1 MDNVNTLVYTNQA
14 GVNQFLENKYKAAEI
29 YKNLEGVE
37 TIGEKKI
44 HEDAI
49 GVVANKFNEIGR
61 ICAERG
67 TTLVIDY
74 DERKNNYTLYEYPAK
89 ISSISEI
96 SQSVLNGNG
105 KINKKAVLN
114 GKNIGNATF
123 TFANESGTTFG
134 SNRNVNFGFVDKDQS
149 WKILP
154 AAEAKLSMFVK
165 YLQRERNNV
174 VTNRTFGS
182 AMSVTTRQMNT
193 PYNPKASGAQNE
205 YRRLMQKTSGQNS
218 ISDLNYAAEDL
229 ARSKAIIVSNI
240 LQSASYSIDE
250 SNKYLDQVWQI
261 AQWVIQGQ
269 NIEVVR
275 ASEAFKKI
283 FSANSQKANQV
294 LQKIINLRDQ
304 YSLQDIDLGI
314 ASENTQNTGSLGYFK
329 TARNIESA
337 GTYIF
342 KRPQNVQQAV
352 SFYKKKDKKIYSRS
366 PKRSTEAE
374 KKVGLV
380 RGRDVSYKEGDVRP
394 EDAVVIVAEVS
405 AVDENIG
412 KDTFLDDN
420 VVVSKE
426 LLKQT
431 AGSNELRVT
440 LRNNQKKD
448 RNRIIRKSIKN
459 LLKSGNLKDVDITG
473 KTDDEV
479 YDIFNSLDDDQ
490 KAEIYKNIWVNE
502 AKRKNRDWHNG
513 DEQYNN
519 ITATIDENGNIII
532 TGMEQRV
539 GRWGDKIIGGPVKGS
554 ATKSDAAL
562 AYVRN
567 RSQRN
572 VQALFSTSKGNV
584 RNVGPQEYQTALSAL
599 EGEYGT
605 SLGLYYNGGQGAER
619 AMELIGKVASNKN
632 ETDGQ
637 QMAAKVLQTMYS
649 ASDGGFQTNKNLFEA
664 IKELYTEEK
673 DQVLALKSIL
683 PLIDR
688 LINGIDKSNE
698 LMSYEDY
705 NKIKDE
711 DKYYHV
717 DPTTGDVSRTTKDLI
732 TFLNL
737 HGPGEYKWGGLNVSG
752 AKETL
757 RRSMTMAATANG
769 IENVDKAINEVVD
782 SLDIESDKLR
792 EFTELQNKAKASIE
806 ETGKTAQLSR
816 QGTDSVLKS
825 GWQGD
830 VGNSDYIV
838 VIKPNADDKNAAEID
853 LSSIESATWEN
864 GEIINEDQT
873 LKGRLLNKLAELDSS
888 GVDKNRIKF
897 VIDSGKGFGG
907 IDSKGNRWGGNALYV
922 PQGFTG
928 DEQYFN
934 ELSYLVSLIQSG
946 EDENITNS
954 QYRDVLLQILQDF
967 QNKGSVYDKYHGD
980 PTKGV
985 MPAKFLSMPINW
997 LRKAFEDGGIPQNDK
1012 LSQFQ
1017 ADVATQGM
1025 FISNDMFWKQIKELT
1040 NEQID
1045 ELYDKIFEGFDGDNF
1060 DRTNWS
1066 RSKKLKKIRSAL
1078 TYNENPDS
1086 LFNQV
1091 LNKGNFDEGTIL
1103 QLLFRSPFVS
1113 ALAGKTIRKVFI
1125 NSDLSGSDAVMLNP
1139 GAAAAI
1145 DADYDG
1151 DQGGIREGWHYTDE
1165 AKELLNLTAKSEEEL
1180 NKKLSFYKLQSV
1192 MSDAGY
1198 QWKDGRFQTVENGKI
1213 KIIDDE
1219 TAKTL
1224 FDKNIVGSAA
1234 VLSRS
1239 GRGNI
1244 GKLSNLSSEFRNM
1257 LRSEGY
1263 DEIGLPNASDNTK
1276 QSIYSGMIGRVFLQA
1291 LEQDAISSKKIINRM
1306 MKLRGDNRGAENLSE
1321 DELQKEYKK
1330 SVEVVDKILDDF
1342 YSGQINFDG
1351 ENGLLSS
1358 LQKIGVLEEDGSLKS
1373 NVALQKAV
1381 EFIHKQSGGDSFLK
1395 KIFGDDISFDDKD
1408 LGTDKYYFAQ
1418 NLSSQGIKDVFGDI
1432 SQRFG
1437 TNASGLLR
1445 SLPWKNYTPEKK
1457 TIKDKDISNNDLKNV
1472 DKAWM
1477 DHVKALNQA
1486 EDASVSE
1493 AQAESNKIIIAG
1505 KEAKA
1510 IEALSKQYNILADSV
1525 DEANNKQFLTGHSIA
1540 DSAFPL
1546 TFHKKIGEKDES
1558 DGEEGKYNSEFY
1570 MARGSYVSDLATFGE
1585 DNDRTKQSR
1594 TRYEESLKALNKTPD
1609 EIKAAFDEAAAW
1621 ADKFREQIKDETLG
1635 LTNAKTYGETKLT
1648 AQSKNKL
1655 QGVAD
1660 VIKIGEEGAVIIEQK
1675 TSTTNKIT
1683 GNQIA
1688 QVRSYQAMLENLRGL
1703 FKGFFESTHGKYS
1716 FYRRNDG
1723 TVLGPDETYEGLV
1736 NNFLKQSDISS
1747 MISGAG
1753 IKGDDLEQLKSVL
1766 IGLFESGGG
1775 RRRADGTQLY
1785 DKAIGIKVNLVDD
1798 SGKIH
1803 TYEDTN
1809 HADYSEI
1816 FWKLLNDP
1824 SSITDREASILT
1836 AGTYRNEGADGTLS
1850 EKKSRG
1856 NKRRVSSSR
1865 KKFDRVAEIEKVL
1878 KQKEELLEE
1887 QYNLTKQRDSFQQGS
1902 DEYQIYDSALGAVND
1917 KITKLDESFNK
1928 LNTFKAVGKLK
1939 SKTDFKQETRDAI
1952 NGLQQQYE
1960 TQYKIFIAQKE
1971 AAEQKKKEKDEQT
1984 QLNNALDKYATT
1996 LKAVTKYEQIQ
2007 KAATQKANL
2016 STGRARTTQLQ
2027 IAQDAATLAE
2037 RYRSQQRVIESSDIY
2052 KNNQKEFANVFGD
2065 WLLTNELAESQTE
2078 GQNRGARNI
2087 FDVIGDDVKRAFRRI
2102 TDFGVAARI
2111 LNKVQ
2116 REIANVYQNIL
2127 KLNEA
2132 MTDIR
2137 IVTGASVDE
2146 ANSLMTSYNKLAKE
2160 LGTTTTE
2167 VAKSASEW
2175 MRQGYTASESVN
2187 LITSSV
2193 KLARLGFMDMSSATT
2208 SLTAVLKGF
2217 NLQATASSE
2226 IVDKLTK
2233 LDAEYATTAGDIATA
2248 LSRTA
2253 AAAKAAN
2260 LDLDQTASMLT
2271 TIIDITQQDA
2281 GSVGNALK
2289 TILSRY
2295 GNVKAGVFAGMEED
2309 GEDASESINDVE
2321 KVLNAIGIQIRST
2334 STEMRG
2340 FDEVLDD
2347 LAEKWDNLND
2357 VEQNAVAT
2365 AMAGVRQRNQF
2376 LALMQNYDQ
2385 YKKSLESSR
2394 TSSGTAD
2401 EKYAAVMDSIATSMQ
2416 RIQTAWEGFT
2426 QKLKASGFVKGF
2438 FEAIAGV
2445 VENMNVIL
2453 PVMVSFL
2460 STILVKQ
2467 LPALGTKIDD
2477 LFGQPIRKFGSEAK
2491 KLFKG
2496 KKEGKTAADY
2506 YRESNEERLLK
2517 ARQRMNPYQ
2526 KSMLSKMEIIEKE
2539 VRGIATNNKV
2549 DTSKIQETPLYFDG
2563 MTRIGAS
2570 RFYNEKL
2577 KELNSRY
2584 HNYSNAPYRVQN
2596 YLHKMHEKAKSDPNY
2611 EMLPVEKSL
2620 YDKYGYIED
2629 IDSENKEINRQYDLF
2644 KKAKK
2649 KEITTR
2655 MIGTGLMTGISSG
2668 MAANYGDF
2676 TNTGDKVLNGVISGG
2691 IAAIGSAFGPIGS
2704 AIGSILGPLAGQWIG
2719 KKFYDEFH
2727 KAEIARRKRV
2737 DEAKKQLE
2745 ATQKVETAITSA
2757 EELISK
2763 DRSEW
2768 GSEEYKQEK
2777 ELIDQMR
2784 LGLQTSSSLAENF
2797 AKLSGKSTEAS
2808 DWILKLSSDL
2818 TKLDESVVANYRAA
2832 QILTEAQETYKAGE
2846 EDRAALYDKLGS
2858 AESSMLNQIQNM
2870 DSASSEYLEKR
2881 KEYESEYGRTVES
2894 GIASMQ
2900 QAQMQLDS
2908 FTDALH
2914 EGYMKAAFYSSGVS
2928 QMSST
2933 DISGASLDRVVA
2945 EVARAWAAS
2954 DATALVF
2961 ANGTLLD
2968 SARKQIVAYLK
2979 TQSDFTSLTK
2989 SPGGSLRDIMD
3000 ARDEIGLYLQRTK
3013 GDYEKLKNI
3022 VNQQDFK
3029 AIREFFGYNAESN
3042 KNDSY
3047 IKDLIDQ
3054 INKADPSNIELIA
3067 HGMNMTTEQA
3077 ESLKS
3082 VIGSISLEDI
3092 LNGSDK
3098 LLDKF
3103 ETLNGI
3109 LGDISEDTIL
3119 SPENMNKVVSAFPDL
3134 FKEFDENGNFTGNI
3148 SSGNIVGNLA
3158 KLVTDPNGAFA
3169 TAYAGLAAKGS
3180 LTDKNKWKIFQD
3192 SVKANKEALLTAEV
3206 ITDKQFSDIMTAKD
3220 FNSQAQLMLN
3230 NEKLMAEWAKIVSE
3244 TTAVADYAE
3253 QARNILIE
3261 AENKSLEKQ
3270 IDNLQS
3276 IKDSIGDI
3284 NKQREKELDLI
3295 KARDALENAK
3305 KDKKL
3310 VYRAGIG
3317 FVAQAD
3323 TSAIQEAQKKVEDLQ
3338 NQQTQEDLQYQI
3350 DQLNQ
3355 QKAILDAIKN
3365 DPNMESLKN
3374 TAEIIKDELTQ
3385 KTPGGILGLLKNLD
3399 SENFSNNIRDGIVK
3413 SITEKTLT
3421 VGQDTYKT
3429 TKSSL
3434 DSLLQDYKDFYE
3446 MEDYEGSGQSVKS
3459 ILEDPSNIYFS
3470 SVSDIIK
3477 EKQSSIESKKNELD
3491 TLKEK
3496 YFSGDNEAL
3505 LGNYGGPVGNIQ
3517 DYYKEKYST
3526 DYLDV
3531 SKLKFSKEG
3540 TLLDLENASGDY
3552 HENYFTMVK
3561 YTNEEV
3567 SDDTFTD
3574 NTYRKYKKSP
3584 GKSWEA
3590 LGKSWEDI
3598 VKNDQLQ
3605 PGDFILVDKRG
3616 NKLAYVGTDKKLYWV
3631 QTKKPKDQSY
3641 GGNGDI
3647 NYTTKGNNP
3656 DIDYS
3661 NMRAKG
3667 DYNYQ
3672 GGKVLINE
3680 LGTEAIVTPQ
3690 GTLTSLPS
3698 HSGIVPA
3705 DLTKNLF
3712 SLGEI
3717 APNLIATLR
3726 NQMPNVSKSNATSND
3741 NSTNIGTVYA
3751 TFNADSGFDMNRF
3764 MIDLRSAAGNTR
3776 HNN

>member
-14 GVNQFLENKYKAAEI
+14 GVNQFLENKYKAEEI

-67 TTLVIDY
+67 TTLIIDY

-165 YLQRERNNV
+165 YLKRERNNV

-337 GTYIF
+337 GTYTF

-352 SFYKKKDKKIYSRS
+352 AFYKKKDKKIYSRS

-374 KKVGLV
+374 KKAGLV

-405 AVDENIG
+405 AADKDIG

-448 RNRIIRKSIKN
+448 RNRIIRKQIKN
-459 LLKSGNLKDVDITG
+459 LLKSGKLEDVDITG

-479 YDIFNSLDDDQ
+479 YDIFNSLKDDQ

-502 AKRKNRDWHNG
+502 ARRKNRDWHNG

-562 AYVRN
+562 AAVRN

-664 IKELYTEEK
+664 IKELYTKEE
-673 DQVLALKSIL
+673 DQILALKSIL

-688 LINGIDKSNE
+688 LINGIDTNNE
-698 LMSYEDY
+698 LMSYENY
-705 NKIKDE
+705 NKIDDQ

-769 IENVDKAINEVVD
+769 IENADKAINEVVD

-806 ETGKTAQLSR
+806 ETSKTAQLSR

-830 VGNSDYIV
+830 VGNSDYVV

-853 LSSIESATWEN
+853 LSSIEIAKWNDN

-873 LKGRLLNKLAELDSS
+873 LKGRLLNKLSELYSS
-888 GVDKNRIKF
+888 GIDKNRIKF
-897 VIDSGKGFGG
+897 AIDSGKGFGG

-954 QYRDVLLQILQDF
+954 QYKDVLLQILQDF
-967 QNKGSVYDKYHGD
+967 QNKGSVYNKYHDD

-997 LRKAFEDGGIPQNDK
+997 LRKAFEDGGMPQNDK

-1025 FISNDMFWKQIKELT
+1025 FISNDMFWKQTKELT
-1040 NEQID
+1040 DKQVG
-1045 ELYDKIFEGFDGDNF
+1045 ELYDKMFKGFSGDDF
-1060 DRTNWS
+1060 DRTKLS
-1066 RSKKLKKIRSAL
+1066 RSKQLEKIRSAL

-1165 AKELLNLTAKSEEEL
+1165 AKKLLNLTAKSEEEL

-1198 QWKDGRFQTVENGKI
+1198 QWKDGSFQTVENGKI

-1477 DHVKALNQA
+1477 DHVKTLNQA
-1486 EDASVSE
+1486 EDASISE

-1525 DEANNKQFLTGHSIA
+1525 DEANNKQQFLTGHSIA
-1540 DSAFPL
+1540 NSAFPL
-1546 TFHKKIGEKDES
+1546 TIRKKIGEE
-1558 DGEEGKYNSEFY
+1558 GEYNSEFY

-1594 TRYEESLKALNKTPD
+1594 ARYESALEALNKTPD
-1609 EIKAAFDEAAAW
+1609 EIKAAFDEAASW

-1635 LTNAKTYGETKLT
+1635 LTNAATYGETKLT
-1648 AQSKNKL
+1648 ARSKNKL

-1703 FKGFFESTHGKYS
+1703 FKGFFESTHGEHS

-1736 NNFLKQSDISS
+1736 TNFLKQKDISS

-1785 DKAIGIKVNLVDD
+1785 DKAIRIKVNLVDE

-1809 HADYSEI
+1809 QADYSEI

-1824 SSITDREASILT
+1824 SSITDRDAALLT
-1836 AGTYRNEGADGTLS
+1836 AGTYGNEGADGTLNK
-1850 EKKSRG
+1850 KKSRG

-1865 KKFDRVAEIEKVL
+1865 KKFDRISEAEKIL
-1878 KQKEELLEE
+1878 KQREKLFENLDDLADKQKTFTEGSEEYESYGSAIETVASKIVKLDDAFDKLKQDKRLGDNKKTTIASLEE
-1887 QYNLTKQRDSFQQGS
+1887 QYN
-1902 DEYQIYDSALGAVND
+1902 V
-1917 KITKLDESFNK
+1917 
-1928 LNTFKAVGKLK
+1928 
-1939 SKTDFKQETRDAI
+1939 
-1952 NGLQQQYE
+1952 
-1960 TQYKIFIAQKE
+1960 QYKIFKAQKE
-1971 AAEQKKKEKDEQT
+1971 AAEQRKKERDEQS
-1984 QLNNALDKYATT
+1984 QLNNALGEYERT

-2007 KAATQKANL
+2007 KSAAQKANL

-2037 RYRSQQRVIESSDIY
+2037 RYRSQQRSIESSDIY

-2065 WLLTNELAESQTE
+2065 WLLTNELAESKTE

-2116 REIANVYQNIL
+2116 KEIVNVYQNIL

-2175 MRQGYTASESVN
+2175 MRQGYSAGESVN

-2217 NLQATASSE
+2217 NLQATESSE

-2385 YKKSLESSR
+2385 YKESLESSR

-2416 RIQTAWEGFT
+2416 RIQTAWESFT
-2426 QKLKASGFVKGF
+2426 QKLQASGFVKGF
-2438 FEAIAGV
+2438 FKVIAGV
-2445 VENMNVIL
+2445 VENIDKVL
-2453 PVMVSFL
+2453 PHIVAML
-2460 STILVKQ
+2460 ININAKH
-2467 LPALGTKIDD
+2467 LPALGVKIKS
-2477 LFGQPIRKFGSEAK
+2477 LFGGKSAAANW
-2491 KLFKG
+2491 FKG
-2496 KKEGKTAADY
+2496 SFGGSKTLVEQQLLEKAKYRAGLVGEEGLTPEEKAAL
-2506 YRESNEERLLK
+2506 N
-2517 ARQRMNPYQ
+2517 
-2526 KSMLSKMEIIEKE
+2526 
-2539 VRGIATNNKV
+2539 G
-2549 DTSKIQETPLYFDG
+2549 SKIQQPKSYTEELLKQIADNTAGIKRNTSNSGDDQSPVQDAPIVDARGGNKPSLIKRFGKSFGRNLKTYGIISGISAGISAG
-2563 MTRIGAS
+2563 MT
-2570 RFYNEKL
+2570 
-2577 KELNSRY
+2577 
-2584 HNYSNAPYRVQN
+2584 
-2596 YLHKMHEKAKSDPNY
+2596 
-2611 EMLPVEKSL
+2611 
-2620 YDKYGYIED
+2620 
-2629 IDSENKEINRQYDLF
+2629 
-2644 KKAKK
+2644 
-2649 KEITTR
+2649 
-2655 MIGTGLMTGISSG
+2655 
-2668 MAANYGDF
+2668 ANYGDF
-2676 TNTGDKVLNGVISGG
+2676 TSGADKAVTGVASGVATGLL
-2691 IAAIGSAFGPIGS
+2691 S
-2704 AIGSILGPLAGQWIG
+2704 AIPVVGPLLGSILGPLIGQGIG
-2719 KKFYDEFH
+2719 KIFYNEFH
-2727 KAEIARRKRV
+2727 KEEIARRARV

-2757 EELISK
+2757 EELVSK

-2797 AKLSGKSTEAS
+2797 AKLSGASTEAS
-2808 DWILKLSSDL
+2808 DWIIQLSKDL
-2818 TKLDESVVANYRAA
+2818 TQLDESVVANYRAA
-2832 QILTEAQETYKAGE
+2832 QLLTEAQETYKAGE

-2858 AESSMLNQIQNM
+2858 AEASMLNQIQNM
-2870 DSASSEYLEKR
+2870 NSASSQYLEKR
-2881 KEYESEYGRTVES
+2881 KEYESEYGKTVES

-2900 QAQMQLDS
+2900 QAQMQLDA

-2933 DISGASLDRVVA
+2933 DIAGASLDRVVT

-3000 ARDEIGLYLQRTK
+3000 ARDEISSYIPK
-3013 GDYEKLKNI
+3013 DDEDDDEGDYEKLKNI

-3029 AIREFFGYNAESN
+3029 EIRKFFKTE
-3042 KNDSY
+3042 NDSY

-3067 HGMNMTTEQA
+3067 HGINMTVEQA
-3077 ESLKS
+3077 ESLKN

-3092 LNGSDK
+3092 LNGADK

-3148 SSGNIVGNLA
+3148 SSENIVGNLA
-3158 KLVTDPNGAFA
+3158 KLVTDPNGALA
-3169 TAYAGLAAKGS
+3169 TAYAGLTAKES
-3180 LTDKNKWKIFQD
+3180 LTDQNKWKIFQD
-3192 SVKANKEALLTAEV
+3192 SVKANQEALGISDEQL
-3206 ITDKQFSDIMTAKD
+3206 SDIMTAKD
-3220 FNSQAQLMLN
+3220 FNSQAKLILN
-3230 NEKLMAEWAKIVSE
+3230 NEKLMAEWGKIVAE

-3355 QKAILDAIKN
+3355 QKAILEAIQNDPKIESIKNSAEEIKNALISGGEGTVLGYLQTLSTDIFVDNIKNAIKESIKENTADVGKEEYKSELKTYDDMVTDYNKLLESNYKDSGLSYQAILN
-3365 DPNMESLKN
+3365 DPSNVYYSDVKNIIEGKQNQITEQYQKTRELQKQYFSENPTEEELNGYGVLEQREFEKLKEAQNIMLLSLYGAGDQEPGYT
-3374 TAEIIKDELTQ
+3374 TALLTKEEVSEDEFKKGGQFYKWNHALA
-3385 KTPGGILGLLKNLD
+3385 KTPGDKWRVVSSADEVKIGDILIN
-3399 SENFSNNIRDGIVK
+3399 
-3413 SITEKTLT
+3413 
-3421 VGQDTYKT
+3421 
-3429 TKSSL
+3429 
-3434 DSLLQDYKDFYE
+3434 
-3446 MEDYEGSGQSVKS
+3446 
-3459 ILEDPSNIYFS
+3459 
-3470 SVSDIIK
+3470 
-3477 EKQSSIESKKNELD
+3477 
-3491 TLKEK
+3491 
-3496 YFSGDNEAL
+3496 
-3505 LGNYGGPVGNIQ
+3505 
-3517 DYYKEKYST
+3517 
-3526 DYLDV
+3526 
-3531 SKLKFSKEG
+3531 
-3540 TLLDLENASGDY
+3540 
-3552 HENYFTMVK
+3552 
-3561 YTNEEV
+3561 
-3567 SDDTFTD
+3567 DDW
-3574 NTYRKYKKSP
+3574 K
-3584 GKSWEA
+3584 
-3590 LGKSWEDI
+3590 
-3598 VKNDQLQ
+3598 
-3605 PGDFILVDKRG
+3605 
-3616 NKLAYVGTDKKLYWV
+3616 NKLAYKGADGKFYWIRTRIDPESGGFGP
-3631 QTKKPKDQSY
+3631 QGNIITPADPSKYTNDYKDQV
-3641 GGNGDI
+3641 
-3647 NYTTKGNNP
+3647 
-3656 DIDYS
+3656 
-3661 NMRAKG
+3661 RAKG

-3672 GGKVLINE
+3672 GGNVLINE

-3726 NQMPNVSKSNATSND
+3726 NQMPNVSKSNSTNND